1 MIIFS
6 GSKSWQITIAREGL
20 MLEKKYR
27 WIMITCQ
34 STEWVHTLIDQYQEE
49 VVWTGVPKC
58 KIEKEEFQAVT
69 LIFETNNISPFSYGL
84 SDSLA
89 PIGGLSG
96 PPLIIKEVVFFDL
109 MLL

>member
-34 STEWVHTLIDQYQEE
+34 STEWVHTLINQYQEE

-69 LIFETNNISPFSYGL
+69 LIFETNKINPFSYGL
-84 SDSLA
+84 LDSLA
-89 PIGGLSG
+89 PMGGPRR
-96 PPLIIKEVVFFDL
+96 PPLNFKEGVFFEL